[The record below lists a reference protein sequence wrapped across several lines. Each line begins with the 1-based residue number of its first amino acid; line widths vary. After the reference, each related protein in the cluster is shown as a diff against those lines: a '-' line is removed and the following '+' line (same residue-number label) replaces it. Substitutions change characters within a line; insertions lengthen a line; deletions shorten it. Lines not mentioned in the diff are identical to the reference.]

1 MLDVSWRLENAHLD
15 RQHIVGIEAEIDFRD
30 SSKACQE
37 QPRSNEENDGERDL
51 RDHEARAKH
60 SRAKTCGARALGL
73 IEHTDDD
80 SIDNQSVDAIWT
92 VVETARGHDVPLA
105 PRLRHPVR

>member
-1 MLDVSWRLENAHLD
+1 
-15 RQHIVGIEAEIDFRD
+15 
-30 SSKACQE
+30 
-37 QPRSNEENDGERDL
+37 
-51 RDHEARAKH
+51 
-60 SRAKTCGARALGL
+60 L